1 MEIFKKQNNVLNKK
15 IVATGE
21 SFQNKNSVC
30 DTEICITDIFKA

>member
-1 MEIFKKQNNVLNKK
+1 MEILKKQNNVSNKK

-30 DTEICITDIFKA
+30 DTEIRITDTF